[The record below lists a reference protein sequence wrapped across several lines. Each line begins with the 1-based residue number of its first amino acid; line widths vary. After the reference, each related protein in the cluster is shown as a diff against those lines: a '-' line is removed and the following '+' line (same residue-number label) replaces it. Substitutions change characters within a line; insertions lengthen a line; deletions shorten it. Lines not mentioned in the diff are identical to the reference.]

1 MDTKR
6 VKQIIR
12 AVVRDDGHTPAMAG
26 EVLLRDL
33 QEDRYVAM
41 ILSECLASNTPQR
54 QRAEAIC
61 RLLGTYGVGT
71 VVEGRLV

>member
-1 MDTKR
+1 MNDNR

-12 AVVRDDGHTPAMAG
+12 GVVRDEGHTPAIAG

-33 QEDRYVAM
+33 QEDKWVAM
-41 ILSECLASNTPQR
+41 ILTECLASSTPQR

>member
-1 MDTKR
+1 MNEKR

-12 AVVRDDGHTPAMAG
+12 GVVRDDGHTPALAG

-33 QEDRYVAM
+33 QDYKWVAM
-41 ILSECLASNTPQR
+41 ILAECLASNTPQQ

-71 VVEGRLV
+71 IVEGRLV

>member
-33 QEDRYVAM
+33 QDDEFVAM
-41 ILSECLASNTPQR
+41 ILSECLASSTPQR